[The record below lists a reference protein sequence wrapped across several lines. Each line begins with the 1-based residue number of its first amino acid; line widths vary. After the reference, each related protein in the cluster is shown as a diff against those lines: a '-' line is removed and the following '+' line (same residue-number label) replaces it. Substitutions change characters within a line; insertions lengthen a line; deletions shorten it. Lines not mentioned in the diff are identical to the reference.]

1 MDLLPS
7 PDQLELTGAAAA
19 FCAQVD
25 PTQLIRRRRH
35 ESTALPAENWSAAA
49 ELGLL
54 GLSAPLSVGGLDM
67 RLADEALVFRELGR
81 ALMPGP
87 FLPTVLAARVATLG
101 GDAELAAQFVSGE
114 VLCGLAIVSE
124 ARLSPDRIS
133 GRVHLVD
140 AVGADYAVVADPA
153 GAGLLPTAP
162 SDTFDW
168 SPVNC
173 LDLGSRLAV
182 GDVDGAELRC
192 FVPAERDPIW
202 LRGLVL
208 AAAMQVG
215 IAEACRDLS
224 VEHAKNRI
232 QFGRPIGVNQAVKHR
247 CADMAVAAEAALQ
260 QMVYAA
266 LSLQEGNS
274 DAELHAL
281 AARIVAA
288 KAALSNASEALQVH
302 GGMGF
307 TFEHDVHLYL
317 KRAHILDHLFGSRAT
332 HLDELLVLGAAS

>member
-1 MDLLPS
+1 VDLLPS
-7 PDQLELTGAAAA
+7 PDQLELTGATAA

-25 PTQLIRRRRH
+25 PTQLIRRRRY
-35 ESTALPAENWSAAA
+35 ERTALPAENWSAAA

-54 GLSAPLSVGGLDM
+54 GLSAPPSVGGLDM
-67 RLADEALVFRELGR
+67 CLADEALVFRELGR

-101 GDAELAAQFVSGE
+101 GDAELATQLVSGE
-114 VLCGLAIVSE
+114 VLCGLAIASA
-124 ARLSPDRIS
+124 ARLSPDRMS

-140 AVGADYAVVADPA
+140 AVGADYVVVVDPA
-153 GAGLLPTAP
+153 GAGLLSTAS
-162 SDTFDW
+162 SDRFDW
-168 SPVNC
+168 SPVDC
-173 LDLGSRLAV
+173 LDPGSRLAV
-182 GDVDGAELRC
+182 GDVNGAELRC
-192 FVPAERDPIW
+192 FVPTERDPIW

-208 AAAMQVG
+208 AAAMHVG

-224 VEHAKNRI
+224 VDHAKNRI

-266 LSLQEGNS
+266 LSLQDGNS
-274 DAELHAL
+274 DAGLHAL
-281 AARIVAA
+281 AARIVAS

-317 KRAHILDHLFGSRAT
+317 KRAHILDHLFGSRAS
-332 HLDELLVLGAAS
+332 HLDELLLLGAAS

>member
-1 MDLLPS
+1 MH
-7 PDQLELTGAAAA
+7 
-19 FCAQVD
+19 
-25 PTQLIRRRRH
+25 LI
-35 ESTALPAENWSAAA
+35 
-49 ELGLL
+49 
-54 GLSAPLSVGGLDM
+54 
-67 RLADEALVFRELGR
+67 
-81 ALMPGP
+81 
-87 FLPTVLAARVATLG
+87 
-101 GDAELAAQFVSGE
+101 
-114 VLCGLAIVSE
+114 
-124 ARLSPDRIS
+124 
-133 GRVHLVD
+133 D
-140 AVGADYAVVADPA
+140 AVGANYVVVADPA
-153 GAGLLPTAP
+153 GAGLLSTAP
-162 SDTFDW
+162 SDSFDW
-168 SPVNC
+168 SPANC
-173 LDLGSRLAV
+173 LDPGSRLAV
-182 GDVDGAELRC
+182 GDANGAELRC

-208 AAAMQVG
+208 ASAMHVG

-281 AARIVAA
+281 AARIIST
-288 KAALSNASEALQVH
+288 KAALSNASEAIQVH
-302 GGMGF
+302 GGMGY

>member
-1 MDLLPS
+1 MPS

-25 PTQLIRRRRH
+25 TTQLIRRRRY
-35 ESTALPAENWSAAA
+35 EPTAVSAEIWLLGA

-54 GLSAPLSVGGLDM
+54 GISAPASVGGLDM
-67 RLADEALVFRELGR
+67 RLDDEALVFREIGR

-87 FLPTVLAARVATLG
+87 FLPTVLAARVATLC
-101 GDAELAAQFVSGE
+101 GDTELAAQFISGE
-114 VLCGLAIVSE
+114 VPCGLAIMSG

-133 GRVHLVD
+133 GRVYVLD
-140 AVGADYAVVADPA
+140 AVGADYAVVADA
-153 GAGLLPTAP
+153 TGAALMSTAS
-162 SDTFDW
+162 SDRFHC
-168 SPVNC
+168 SQANC
-173 LDLGSRLAV
+173 LDPGSRLGV
-182 GDVDGAELRC
+182 GDVDGAALRC

-224 VEHAKNRI
+224 VDHAKNRV

-260 QMVYAA
+260 QMLYAA

-274 DAELHAL
+274 DAKLHVL
-281 AARIVAA
+281 AARIVAT
-288 KAALSNASEALQVH
+288 KAALSNASEAIQVH
-302 GGMGF
+302 GGMGY